1 MLNYQRVSTS
11 INDFFY
17 VEFSKRIP
25 QKPIVETSADQA
37 VCLMA
42 EDGEPVAGRPG
53 A

>member
-1 MLNYQRVSTS
+1 MSNSLR
-11 INDFFY
+11 
-17 VEFSKRIP
+17 EFPQNESEKLRISLA
-25 QKPIVETSADQA
+25 ETSADQA